1 MYSPEELANVM
12 LDVSYNKVN
21 RNALKVFVSAML
33 AGMFIGLGY
42 YANIVINS
50 YEMPIIGSNTVGIL
64 RFLGAFIFA
73 VGLIM
78 VIVAGAD
85 LFTGNCLVMFGV
97 FNKRIRFVDAI
108 VHLLLVLLGN
118 LIGACFLALLIYY
131 ANSPSTTIINS
142 IEEIAASKLD
152 KSFISLV
159 ILGILC
165 NILVAIAVYMA
176 YAAKNITG
184 KVIVVILPIIAF
196 ILMAFEHS
204 VANMFIFPL
213 NALLQKD
220 SLFLMF
226 NNLLPVILGNFIG
239 GGIILP
245 LSYTVIYLK
254 K

>member
-97 FNKRIRFVDAI
+97 YNKRIKFVDAI

>member
-97 FNKRIRFVDAI
+97 FNKRIKFVDAI

>member
-97 FNKRIRFVDAI
+97 FNKRIKFVDAI

-131 ANSPSTTIINS
+131 ANSPSTTIINR

>member
-21 RNALKVFVSAML
+21 RYAIKVFVSAML

-97 FNKRIRFVDAI
+97 FNKRIKFVDAI

>member
-50 YEMPIIGSNTVGIL
+50 YEVPIIGSNTVGIL

-97 FNKRIRFVDAI
+97 YNKRIKFVDAI